1 MFSHSWMI
9 QSSVQKPLMDQSKPC
24 AICLTPVPN
33 DTKLWCC
40 GQPCHTPCANKLQIN
55 LIPRRCPGCRR
66 NVIVST
72 DPPHSPCVFCSI
84 QVHNNATLRC
94 CDKPC
99 HPSCAMECNKPN
111 PSPSHAP
118 HCPNCQ
124 HAVPLS
130 VIDIQRGTRRF
141 SLDLE
146 FREEAGK
153 VWGNNRWWYGT
164 VYENE
169 NTVTSGYWG
178 VIREPVDTNRKT
190 LYFLGTS
197 QSQVIPRMKS
207 ILSCQ

>member
-33 DTKLWCC
+33 NTKLWCC

-118 HCPNCQ
+118 IVRTANTPFLFPSLTFSVEHDDL
-124 HAVPLS
+124 ALTLS
-130 VIDIQRGTRRF
+130 LGRKLGKFGEIIDGGMALFMKTRTP
-141 SLDLE
+141 S
-146 FREEAGK
+146 
-153 VWGNNRWWYGT
+153 
-164 VYENE
+164 
-169 NTVTSGYWG
+169 
-178 VIREPVDTNRKT
+178 PVDT
-190 LYFLGTS
+190 GE
-197 QSQVIPRMKS
+197 
-207 ILSCQ
+207 